1 MVRHYHSYG
10 LLPEAMRSPSNYRL
24 YTEGHVQYLRR
35 IVALKQQGF
44 QLEHIRKLLETEPEE
59 LATEKPLLQL
69 QQQYRLVLQQ
79 MTRLRQTASALEGL
93 LGRDR
98 HCQTVQAEAI
108 AQLRH
113 LEVETAD
120 GLETIEKLWD
130 SWDAAIDDHPE
141 SFTESLQQL
150 LPDLS
155 ERSEIEVDLLSKLA
169 LASGDVSLV
178 NFVQLGE
185 GAIATAR
192 NTLQAGC
199 QIIGDVPAVV
209 STLDQTRLAHLN
221 CSVEALIEDPHITS
235 AADAEASFWHH
246 SRRPGQWQQ
255 LGCILVVG
263 YAPSVLL
270 SAIEAITQGELHPAL
285 IIGMPIGFSHAPAAK
300 RRLRRS
306 GVPYITVK
314 GTLGGGLLTAV
325 TLNALAASVIEKP
338 ECHCYLQ

>member
-1 MVRHYHSYG
+1 M
-10 LLPEAMRSPSNYRL
+10 
-24 YTEGHVQYLRR
+24 
-35 IVALKQQGF
+35 ALKQQGF
-44 QLEHIRKLLETEPEE
+44 QLEHIRQLLETEPEE

-98 HCQTVQAEAI
+98 HCQTVQAEVI

-178 NFVQLGE
+178 TLCSWEKERSLQL
-185 GAIATAR
+185 AT
-192 NTLQAGC
+192 L
-199 QIIGDVPAVV
+199 
-209 STLDQTRLAHLN
+209 SRLA
-221 CSVEALIEDPHITS
+221 
-235 AADAEASFWHH
+235 
-246 SRRPGQWQQ
+246 
-255 LGCILVVG
+255 
-263 YAPSVLL
+263 
-270 SAIEAITQGELHPAL
+270 
-285 IIGMPIGFSHAPAAK
+285 
-300 RRLRRS
+300 
-306 GVPYITVK
+306 VK
-314 GTLGGGLLTAV
+314 
-325 TLNALAASVIEKP
+325 
-338 ECHCYLQ
+338 

>member
-1 MVRHYHSYG
+1 
-10 LLPEAMRSPSNYRL
+10 MRSPSNYRL

-98 HCQTVQAEAI
+98 HCQTVQAEVI

-130 SWDAAIDDHPE
+130 SCDAAIDDHPE

-178 NFVQLGE
+178 TLCSWEKERSLQL
-185 GAIATAR
+185 AT
-192 NTLQAGC
+192 L
-199 QIIGDVPAVV
+199 
-209 STLDQTRLAHLN
+209 SRLA
-221 CSVEALIEDPHITS
+221 
-235 AADAEASFWHH
+235 
-246 SRRPGQWQQ
+246 
-255 LGCILVVG
+255 
-263 YAPSVLL
+263 
-270 SAIEAITQGELHPAL
+270 
-285 IIGMPIGFSHAPAAK
+285 
-300 RRLRRS
+300 
-306 GVPYITVK
+306 VK
-314 GTLGGGLLTAV
+314 
-325 TLNALAASVIEKP
+325 
-338 ECHCYLQ
+338 

>member
-1 MVRHYHSYG
+1 
-10 LLPEAMRSPSNYRL
+10 MRSPSNYRL

-44 QLEHIRKLLETEPEE
+44 QLEHIRQLLETEPEE

-98 HCQTVQAEAI
+98 HCQTVQAEVI

-130 SWDAAIDDHPE
+130 SCDAAIDDHPE

-178 NFVQLGE
+178 TLCSWEKERSLQL
-185 GAIATAR
+185 AI
-192 NTLQAGC
+192 L
-199 QIIGDVPAVV
+199 
-209 STLDQTRLAHLN
+209 SRLAVKQLEMFRQL
-221 CSVEALIEDPHITS
+221 SVPSIRLAWHTS
-235 AADAEASFWHH
+235 IAQSK
-246 SRRPGQWQQ
+246 
-255 LGCILVVG
+255 L
-263 YAPSVLL
+263 
-270 SAIEAITQGELHPAL
+270 
-285 IIGMPIGFSHAPAAK
+285 
-300 RRLRRS
+300 
-306 GVPYITVK
+306 
-314 GTLGGGLLTAV
+314 
-325 TLNALAASVIEKP
+325 
-338 ECHCYLQ
+338 